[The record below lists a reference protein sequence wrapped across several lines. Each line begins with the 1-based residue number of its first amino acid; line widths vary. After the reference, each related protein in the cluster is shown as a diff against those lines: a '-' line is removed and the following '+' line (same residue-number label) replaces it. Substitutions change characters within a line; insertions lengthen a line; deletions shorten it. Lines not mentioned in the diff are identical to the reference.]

1 MIIENVINVDGQDT
15 LPVNAGD
22 REIKEGV
29 L

>member
-1 MIIENVINVDGQDT
+1 MIIEDVINVEGQDT

-22 REIKEGV
+22 RETKEGV